1 MRPSEGRVTGSIPVG
16 GASFNLAKLAM
27 FVPVNITY
35 HSQSKELEL
44 AYEDGKSFRLTA
56 EFLRV
61 HSPSA
66 EVRGHTPEEARL
78 PVGKKGVSIAALE
91 PVGLYALKIVFSDG
105 HDSGYYEWNYLRELA
120 ENKNHLWQQYLENLQ
135 ALGASRDPE
144 DPRNQSFTQV
154 TVKACHH

>member
-16 GASFNLAKLAM
+16 GAIFNLAKLAM

-120 ENKNHLWQQYLENLQ
+120 ENKDHLWQQYLENLQ
-135 ALGASRDPE
+135 TLGASRDPE

>member
-16 GASFNLAKLAM
+16 GATFNLAKLAM

-44 AYEDGKSFRLTA
+44 GYEDGKSFQLTA

-78 PVGKKGVSIAALE
+78 PVGKRDVSIAALE
-91 PVGLYALKIVFSDG
+91 PIGLYALKIVFSDG
-105 HDSGYYEWNYLRELA
+105 HDSGYYDWDYLRELA
-120 ENKNHLWQQYLENLQ
+120 ERKDQLWQQYLEKLHD
-135 ALGASRDPE
+135 LGASRDPH

-154 TVKACHH
+154 AVKPCHH